1 MHTLAYSFVDKDR
14 LFLRPTV
21 RGRGVNVSIEEAI
34 ESRGARALLLA
45 LTQRPTMRD
54 LNIYN
59 FKRALPRMVLF
70 YSRLPRHYSIT
81 HICRVELDA
90 WEPLQP
96 LATFSR
102 RTCKRNQL
110 HPLTKI
116 ALPAALDRE
125 ASHSC
130 LSWRLYQRGN
140 I

>member
-1 MHTLAYSFVDKDR
+1 MYCLHTLAYSFVDKDR

-21 RGRGVNVSIEEAI
+21 RGRGVNVSIEEVTG
-34 ESRGARALLLA
+34 SGGARVLLLA
-45 LTQRPTMRD
+45 LTTMRD

-70 YSRLPRHYSIT
+70 SILSFLT
-81 HICRVELDA
+81 TTASLICCLELDA
-90 WEPLQP
+90 REPLQP
-96 LATFSR
+96 LAAFSW

-110 HPLTKI
+110 LPLTKI

-130 LSWRLYQRGN
+130 LSRRLYH
-140 I
+140 